1 MPGLFS
7 SVCSCLFTVVLCCD
21 LLALHLAGVT
31 FMTFFFYIHSPL
43 VVSLTCVLFGTIMNE
58 ATGNTFCRSFC
69 AYVFI
74 SHG

>member
-31 FMTFFFYIHSPL
+31 FMTFFLSVLAGISGL
-43 VVSLTCVLFGTIMNE
+43 LASLAPCLEYMK
-58 ATGNTFCRSFC
+58 
-69 AYVFI
+69 
-74 SHG
+74 